1 MSFSVE
7 VLAGIAIELQRGI
20 GHQDRFQRLI
30 TTLRQVLACDASALL
45 RYESRQFIPL
55 AIDGLAQDV
64 LGRRFTLEGHP
75 RLEAIARAAP
85 RGGRGAFS
93 GRAGDVVRFPAD
105 SDLPDPYDG
114 LIPGQESLKVHAC
127 VGLPLFAGQNLI
139 GALTLDA
146 MTPEQFEVFSDEELR
161 LVAALAA
168 GALSNA
174 LLIEQLESQNM
185 LPGSSGVFE
194 PIKETHMIGL
204 SPAMTQLKKEIE
216 IVAGSDLN
224 VLIGGET
231 GTGKELVAKAIHQGS
246 PRAVNPLVY
255 LNCAALP
262 ESVAESELFG
272 HVKGAFTGAISNRSG
287 KFEMA
292 DNGTLFL
299 DEIGE
304 LSLAL
309 QAKLLRVLQYGDIQR
324 VGDDRSLRVDVR
336 VLAATNRDLR
346 EEVLAGRFRAD
357 LFHRLSVFP
366 LFVPPLRERGDDVVL
381 LAGYFCEQCRLRLG
395 LSRVVLSPDARR
407 HLLNYGWPGNVRELE
422 HAIHRAVVLARATRA
437 GDEVILE
444 AQHFA
449 LSEDVLPAPPAESF
463 LALPTCRNLREST
476 ENFQREMIRQALAQ
490 NNHNWAA
497 SARAL
502 EISRVSTIGSAG
514 AGNRRRQPA
523 SAGEASG
530 TEGLDNPCL
539 VEILQVN
546 GAGEFAVFIDHWRGG
561 NFAFHQDLFG
571 VNGAALRLERNT
583 VGRHGFAYRRG
594 ERAAAHQ
601 PATQVAV
608 GKDAFHNMLL
618 IANRHQPQSGTA
630 KFQHGIH
637 HAGGEH
643 HLRYCIAL
651 AHQVMHIIEQT
662 RAQCASRMRTGEIF
676 FVKTA
681 RLHDRHR
688 QRIAHH

>member
-1 MSFSVE
+1 MSFSVD
-7 VLAGIAIELQRGI
+7 VLANIAIELQRGI

-30 TTLRQVLACDASALL
+30 TTLRQVLECDASALL
-45 RYESRQFIPL
+45 RYDSRQFIPL
-55 AIDGLAQDV
+55 AIDGLAKDV
-64 LGRRFTLEGHP
+64 LGRRFALEGHP
-75 RLEAIARAAP
+75 RLEAIARA
-85 RGGRGAFS
+85 
-93 GRAGDVVRFPAD
+93 GDVVRFPAD
-105 SDLPDPYDG
+105 SELPDPYDG

-139 GALTLDA
+139 GALTLDG
-146 MTPEQFEVFSDEELR
+146 MQPDQFDVFSDEELR
-161 LVAALAA
+161 LIAALAA

-185 LPGSSGVFE
+185 MPGDATPFE
-194 PIKETHMIGL
+194 AVKQTQMIGL
-204 SPAMTQLKKEIE
+204 SPGMTQLKKEIE
-216 IVAGSDLN
+216 IVAASDLN
-224 VLIGGET
+224 VLISGET
-231 GTGKELVAKAIHQGS
+231 GTGKELVAKAIHEAS

-366 LFVPPLRERGDDVVL
+366 LSVPPLRERGDDVIL

-395 LSRVVLSPDARR
+395 LSRVVLSAGARN
-407 HLLNYGWPGNVRELE
+407 LLQHYRFPGNVRELE
-422 HAIHRAVVLARATRA
+422 HAIHRAVVLSRATRN

-449 LSEDVLPAPPAESF
+449 FPEVTLPPPEA
-463 LALPTCRNLREST
+463 AAVPVVKQNLRE
-476 ENFQREMIRQALAQ
+476 
-490 NNHNWAA
+490 
-497 SARAL
+497 
-502 EISRVSTIGSAG
+502 
-514 AGNRRRQPA
+514 
-523 SAGEASG
+523 
-530 TEGLDNPCL
+530 
-539 VEILQVN
+539 
-546 GAGEFAVFIDHWRGG
+546 
-561 NFAFHQDLFG
+561 
-571 VNGAALRLERNT
+571 
-583 VGRHGFAYRRG
+583 
-594 ERAAAHQ
+594 
-601 PATQVAV
+601 AT
-608 GKDAFHNMLL
+608 
-618 IANRHQPQSGTA
+618 
-630 KFQHGIH
+630 
-637 HAGGEH
+637 
-643 HLRYCIAL
+643 
-651 AHQVMHIIEQT
+651 
-662 RAQCASRMRTGEIF
+662 
-676 FVKTA
+676 
-681 RLHDRHR
+681 
-688 QRIAHH
+688 

>member
-7 VLAGIAIELQRGI
+7 VLAGIAIQLQSGV
-20 GHQDRFQRLI
+20 GHQNRFQRLI
-30 TTLRQVLACDASALL
+30 TTLRQVLECDASALL
-45 RYESRQFIPL
+45 RYDARQFIPL

-75 RLEAIARAAP
+75 RLEAIA
-85 RGGRGAFS
+85 
-93 GRAGDVVRFPAD
+93 RAGDVVRFPAD

-146 MTPEQFEVFSDEELR
+146 MEPQQFDVFSDEELR
-161 LVAALAA
+161 LISALAA

-185 LPGSSGVFE
+185 LPGSPAAFE
-194 PIKETHMIGL
+194 PVANTDMVGL
-204 SPAMTQLKKEIE
+204 SPNMMQLKKEIE
-216 IVAGSDLN
+216 IVAASDLN
-224 VLIGGET
+224 VLISGET
-231 GTGKELVAKAIHQGS
+231 GTGKELVAKAIHEGS
-246 PRAVNPLVY
+246 PRAANPLVY

-366 LFVPPLRERGDDVVL
+366 LSVPPLRERGDDVVL

-395 LSRVVLSPDARR
+395 LSRVILSSGARG

-422 HAIHRAVVLARATRA
+422 HAVHRAVVLARATRS
-437 GDEVILE
+437 GGEVILE

-449 LSEDVLPAPPAESF
+449 FEESAVATASESDTP
-463 LALPTCRNLREST
+463 ALPECRNLRDAT
-476 ENFQREMIRQALAQ
+476 EHFQREMIRRALAQ

-502 EISRVSTIGSAG
+502 ETDVA
-514 AGNRRRQPA
+514 N
-523 SAGEASG
+523 
-530 TEGLDNPCL
+530 L
-539 VEILQVN
+539 
-546 GAGEFAVFIDHWRGG
+546 H
-561 NFAFHQDLFG
+561 
-571 VNGAALRLERNT
+571 RLAKRL
-583 VGRHGFAYRRG
+583 GM
-594 ERAAAHQ
+594 
-601 PATQVAV
+601 
-608 GKDAFHNMLL
+608 KD
-618 IANRHQPQSGTA
+618 
-630 KFQHGIH
+630 
-637 HAGGEH
+637 
-643 HLRYCIAL
+643 
-651 AHQVMHIIEQT
+651 
-662 RAQCASRMRTGEIF
+662 
-676 FVKTA
+676 
-681 RLHDRHR
+681 
-688 QRIAHH
+688 

>member
-1 MSFSVE
+1 MSFSVD
-7 VLAGIAIELQRGI
+7 VLANIAIELQRGI

-30 TTLRQVLACDASALL
+30 TTLRQVLECDASALL
-45 RYESRQFIPL
+45 RYDSRQFIPL
-55 AIDGLAQDV
+55 AIDGLAKDV
-64 LGRRFTLEGHP
+64 LGRRFALEGHP
-75 RLEAIARAAP
+75 RLEAIARA
-85 RGGRGAFS
+85 
-93 GRAGDVVRFPAD
+93 GDVVRFPAD
-105 SDLPDPYDG
+105 SELPDPYDG

-139 GALTLDA
+139 GALTLDG
-146 MTPEQFEVFSDEELR
+146 MQPDQFDVFSDEELR
-161 LVAALAA
+161 LIAALAA

-185 LPGSSGVFE
+185 MPGDATPFE
-194 PIKETHMIGL
+194 AVKQTQMIGL
-204 SPAMTQLKKEIE
+204 SPGMTQLKKEIE
-216 IVAGSDLN
+216 IVAASDLN
-224 VLIGGET
+224 VLISGET
-231 GTGKELVAKAIHQGS
+231 GTGKELVAKAIHEAS

-366 LFVPPLRERGDDVVL
+366 LSVPPLRERGDDVIL

-395 LSRVVLSPDARR
+395 LSRVVLSAGARN
-407 HLLNYGWPGNVRELE
+407 LLQHYRFPGNVRELE
-422 HAIHRAVVLARATRA
+422 HAIHRAVVLARATRS

-449 LSEDVLPAPPAESF
+449 FPEVTLPPPEA
-463 LALPTCRNLREST
+463 AAVPVVKQNLREAT
-476 ENFQREMIRQALAQ
+476 EAFQRE
-490 NNHNWAA
+490 
-497 SARAL
+497 
-502 EISRVSTIGSAG
+502 T
-514 AGNRRRQPA
+514 
-523 SAGEASG
+523 
-530 TEGLDNPCL
+530 
-539 VEILQVN
+539 
-546 GAGEFAVFIDHWRGG
+546 
-561 NFAFHQDLFG
+561 
-571 VNGAALRLERNT
+571 
-583 VGRHGFAYRRG
+583 
-594 ERAAAHQ
+594 
-601 PATQVAV
+601 
-608 GKDAFHNMLL
+608 
-618 IANRHQPQSGTA
+618 
-630 KFQHGIH
+630 
-637 HAGGEH
+637 
-643 HLRYCIAL
+643 
-651 AHQVMHIIEQT
+651 
-662 RAQCASRMRTGEIF
+662 
-676 FVKTA
+676 
-681 RLHDRHR
+681 
-688 QRIAHH
+688 

>member
-1 MSFSVE
+1 MSFSVD
-7 VLAGIAIELQRGI
+7 VLANIAIELQRGI

-30 TTLRQVLACDASALL
+30 TTLRQVLECDASALL
-45 RYESRQFIPL
+45 RYDSRQFIPL
-55 AIDGLAQDV
+55 AIDGLAKDV
-64 LGRRFTLEGHP
+64 LGRRFALEGHP
-75 RLEAIARAAP
+75 RLEAIARA
-85 RGGRGAFS
+85 
-93 GRAGDVVRFPAD
+93 GDVVRFPAD
-105 SDLPDPYDG
+105 SELPDPYDG

-139 GALTLDA
+139 GALTLDG
-146 MTPEQFEVFSDEELR
+146 MQPDQFNVFSDEELR
-161 LVAALAA
+161 LIAALAA

-185 LPGSSGVFE
+185 MPGDATPFE
-194 PIKETHMIGL
+194 AVKQTQMIGL
-204 SPAMTQLKKEIE
+204 SPGMTQLKKEIE
-216 IVAGSDLN
+216 IVAASDLN
-224 VLIGGET
+224 VLISGET
-231 GTGKELVAKAIHQGS
+231 GTGKELVAKAIHEAS

-366 LFVPPLRERGDDVVL
+366 LSVPPLRERGDDVIL

-395 LSRVVLSPDARR
+395 LSRVVLSAGARN
-407 HLLNYGWPGNVRELE
+407 LLQHYRFPGNVRELE
-422 HAIHRAVVLARATRA
+422 HAIHRAVVLARATRN

-449 LSEDVLPAPPAESF
+449 FPEVTLPPP
-463 LALPTCRNLREST
+463 
-476 ENFQREMIRQALAQ
+476 
-490 NNHNWAA
+490 
-497 SARAL
+497 
-502 EISRVSTIGSAG
+502 
-514 AGNRRRQPA
+514 
-523 SAGEASG
+523 EA
-530 TEGLDNPCL
+530 
-539 VEILQVN
+539 
-546 GAGEFAVFIDHWRGG
+546 
-561 NFAFHQDLFG
+561 
-571 VNGAALRLERNT
+571 
-583 VGRHGFAYRRG
+583 
-594 ERAAAHQ
+594 
-601 PATQVAV
+601 
-608 GKDAFHNMLL
+608 
-618 IANRHQPQSGTA
+618 
-630 KFQHGIH
+630 
-637 HAGGEH
+637 
-643 HLRYCIAL
+643 
-651 AHQVMHIIEQT
+651 
-662 RAQCASRMRTGEIF
+662 
-676 FVKTA
+676 
-681 RLHDRHR
+681 
-688 QRIAHH
+688 

>member
-1 MSFSVE
+1 MSFSVD
-7 VLAGIAIELQRGI
+7 VLANIAIELQRGI

-30 TTLRQVLACDASALL
+30 TTLRQVLECDASALL
-45 RYESRQFIPL
+45 RYDSRQFIPL
-55 AIDGLAQDV
+55 AIDGLAKDV
-64 LGRRFTLEGHP
+64 LGRRFALEGHP
-75 RLEAIARAAP
+75 RLEAIARA
-85 RGGRGAFS
+85 
-93 GRAGDVVRFPAD
+93 GDVVRFPAD
-105 SDLPDPYDG
+105 SELPDPYDG

-139 GALTLDA
+139 GALTLDG
-146 MTPEQFEVFSDEELR
+146 MQPDQFDVFSDEELR
-161 LVAALAA
+161 LIAALAA

-185 LPGSSGVFE
+185 LPGDATPFE
-194 PIKETHMIGL
+194 AVKQTQMIGL
-204 SPAMTQLKKEIE
+204 SPGMTQLKKEIE
-216 IVAGSDLN
+216 IVAASDLN
-224 VLIGGET
+224 VLISGET
-231 GTGKELVAKAIHQGS
+231 GTGKELVAKAIHEAS

-366 LFVPPLRERGDDVVL
+366 LSVPPLRERGDDVIL

-395 LSRVVLSPDARR
+395 LSRVVLSAGARN
-407 HLLNYGWPGNVRELE
+407 LLQHYSFPGNVRELE
-422 HAIHRAVVLARATRA
+422 HAIHRAVVLSRATRS

-449 LSEDVLPAPPAESF
+449 FPEVTLRPPE
-463 LALPTCRNLREST
+463 
-476 ENFQREMIRQALAQ
+476 
-490 NNHNWAA
+490 AA
-497 SARAL
+497 
-502 EISRVSTIGSAG
+502 AG
-514 AGNRRRQPA
+514 AG
-523 SAGEASG
+523 
-530 TEGLDNPCL
+530 
-539 VEILQVN
+539 V
-546 GAGEFAVFIDHWRGG
+546 
-561 NFAFHQDLFG
+561 
-571 VNGAALRLERNT
+571 
-583 VGRHGFAYRRG
+583 
-594 ERAAAHQ
+594 
-601 PATQVAV
+601 
-608 GKDAFHNMLL
+608 
-618 IANRHQPQSGTA
+618 
-630 KFQHGIH
+630 
-637 HAGGEH
+637 
-643 HLRYCIAL
+643 
-651 AHQVMHIIEQT
+651 
-662 RAQCASRMRTGEIF
+662 
-676 FVKTA
+676 
-681 RLHDRHR
+681 
-688 QRIAHH
+688 